1 MLAPTKKLITV
12 LFFVFI
18 GEAAVMALINVL
30 NLPPALEAFV
40 DSSALILITLPILY
54 IQLVKPLIQQNRAT
68 EEARQ
73 TTQLLLDAG
82 TELSQSLEL
91 DEVIQ
96 VLFQHVRKG
105 MPYKCAAVYLLN
117 SSSELIS
124 RTSWRCSEDA
134 LRNELPEIE
143 NDPNEIP
150 LCQRV
155 ILEQKSINVPDTL
168 LEDGWV
174 DPWMSGESRN
184 WLSIPLIASGE
195 MIGLSVFSH
204 TLPHAFT
211 QEAIDLAEGLVG
223 EAAAAIQNAR
233 LFEEVRLSNERIKY
247 LTHKTVEIQERER
260 RILAKDLYDDVGQ
273 EIVSVLLQLRLLE
286 DKIAQP
292 ELISSKVT
300 CIDQELSSILDKLH
314 TMAFNL
320 RPASLDHLGLV
331 EAVRQDLEKLQE
343 ENNLQINFESI
354 GITERLPERIETI
367 LYRIIQE
374 ALANVVKHAHAT
386 RLDVYLKQQDNEL
399 MLILEDNGVGFDY
412 KTITS
417 EKSFGLSGMQERT
430 EMIAGKFSMEAT
442 KGNGTA
448 IFVTVPFPV
457 QPNLE

>member
-1 MLAPTKKLITV
+1 MVAPTKKLITV

-40 DSSALILITLPILY
+40 DASALIMITLPILY

-73 TTQLLLDAG
+73 TTQLMLDAG

-96 VLFQHVRKG
+96 VLFRHVNRG
-105 MPYKCAAVYLLN
+105 MPFECAAVYLIN

-124 RTSWRCSEDA
+124 RAAWRCGGVDNGNDQS
-134 LRNELPEIE
+134 EIE
-143 NDPNEIP
+143 SDYQDIP
-150 LCQRV
+150 LFLKT
-155 ILEQKSINVPDTL
+155 ISEGKSITVPDAAH
-168 LEDGWV
+168 EEGWV
-174 DPWMSGESRN
+174 APWAPGKAQSWVG
-184 WLSIPLIASGE
+184 IPLITGGKVF
-195 MIGLSVFSH
+195 GLSVFNH
-204 TLPHAFT
+204 PLPNVFSRG
-211 QEAIDLAEGLVG
+211 EIELAEGLVG

-233 LFEEVRLSNERIKY
+233 LFEEVNLSNERIKY

-286 DKIAQP
+286 DKINQP
-292 ELISSKVT
+292 EVINSQVT
-300 CIDQELSSILDKLH
+300 CLDQELSSILDKLH

-331 EAVRQDLEKLQE
+331 EAVRQDLDKLSE
-343 ENNLQINFESI
+343 ENNLQINFEST

-374 ALANVVKHAHAT
+374 ALTNVVKHARAT

-399 MLILEDNGVGFDY
+399 MLIMEDNGVGFEH

-417 EKSFGLSGMQERT
+417 EMSFGISGMQERT
-430 EMIAGKFSMEAT
+430 EMIAGKFSIESSQ
-442 KGNGTA
+442 GNGTA
-448 IFVTVPFPV
+448 IFVTVPNPIQHLPV
-457 QPNLE
+457 